1 MPGPSEIAA
10 EIAKKDSEQIP
21 PQAAVRWRH
30 LRALARHTGRD
41 TILYAGTIGS
51 RHAESGVFEG
61 DTRGMM
67 EALKGLGGD
76 ALDLVLHSHGGGGHV
91 AEQIG
96 NYLRAKYG
104 HIRAIVPQK
113 AMSAATM
120 MACACDEIVMG
131 KHSAI
136 GPIDPQL
143 RMPGWGG
150 HFYPVALQSV
160 LDEFEAAKR
169 EVAENP
175 QTAAFW
181 LSRVDHPA
189 GFLTD
194 AQKAIDRAETTVR
207 EWLEQRMLE
216 DEPDQAK
223 AVAQWLAKG
232 DHKEH
237 GRPISIDMAGK
248 GGLKIVALENDQK
261 LQDLVLSVFH
271 AAAFAIQE
279 SGIVKIIENQHGKGY
294 KIRVQRTRE

>member
-10 EIAKKDSEQIP
+10 EIAKKRAGQIP
-21 PQAAVRWRH
+21 PWTEVRLRH
-30 LRALARHTGRD
+30 LRALSRRTKRD
-41 TILYAGTIGS
+41 AILYAGKIDS
-51 RHAESGVFEG
+51 AREESGVIED

-67 EALKGLGGD
+67 EALKGLKGE
-76 ALDLVLHSHGGGGHV
+76 ALDLILHSQGGSGYV

-96 NYLRAKYG
+96 NYLRGKYG

-150 HFYPVALQSV
+150 HSHPVALQSV

-175 QTAAFW
+175 RTAAFW
-181 LSRVDHPA
+181 LRRVDHPA

-194 AQKAIDRAETTVR
+194 AQKAIDRAEAQVR
-207 EWLEQRMLE
+207 EWLGERMLKE
-216 DEPDQAK
+216 DWSAAK
-223 AVAQWLAKG
+223 AAAEWLAKG
-232 DHKEH
+232 DHKRH
-237 GRPISIDMAGK
+237 GRPISIDAARGAG
-248 GGLKIVALENDQK
+248 LRVTALEDDQA

-271 AAAFAIQE
+271 AAAFTIQE
-279 SGIVKIIENQHGKGY
+279 TGVVKIIENQHGRGY
-294 KIRVQRTRE
+294 KIRAQPARN